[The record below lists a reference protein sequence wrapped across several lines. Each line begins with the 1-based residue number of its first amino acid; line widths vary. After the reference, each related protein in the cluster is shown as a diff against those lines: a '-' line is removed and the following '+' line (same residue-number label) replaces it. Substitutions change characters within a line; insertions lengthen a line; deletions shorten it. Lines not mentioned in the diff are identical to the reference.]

1 MPKNRKNT
9 FIILAIILLLIVLL
23 WQMKF
28 KNSNSSLAYNFAVT
42 DTASITKIFIADLKG
57 NSIALDR
64 MENNWQINNRHK
76 VRNNAMNIILKTI
89 KNISVQ
95 RPVSESSYNRV
106 IKDLA
111 TNGVKIEIYQNLNKK
126 PTKTYTIGNNTA
138 DHTGTYMLLANQ
150 EQPYI
155 MHIIGFNGIMGP
167 RYGLQGQE
175 VNINVWR
182 DKNIFAL
189 NPKNILSVRLINEQG
204 KDSSFAIKNISGK
217 LTLFDFQNNQT
228 KTQQEALF
236 SYLNLFQNINC
247 ETFKTENVRVKLKE
261 SKKLYSL
268 IVAHQNGVD
277 SLIIYQMRDKDKPKT
292 EAEKYTVERMY
303 AVLNSGDVML
313 IQNYVFNKL
322 LITIDELKGE

>member
-9 FIILAIILLLIVLL
+9 FIILAIILLLIMLL

-64 MENNWQINNRHK
+64 MENNWQINNRYK
-76 VRNNAMNIILKTI
+76 VRNNSMEIILQTI

-95 RPVSESSYNRV
+95 RPVSESRYNKV
-106 IKDLA
+106 IQDLA
-111 TNGVKIEIYQNLNKK
+111 TNGVKIEIYQNREEK

-138 DHTGTYMLLANQ
+138 DHSGTYMLLKNQ

-155 MHIIGFNGIMGP
+155 MHIIGFNGILGP

-175 VNINVWR
+175 VSATIWR
-182 DKNIFAL
+182 DRNIFKLKAEEIKSL
-189 NPKNILSVRLINEQG
+189 QLINEKG
-204 KDSSFAIKNISGK
+204 IDSSFTIKNEREN
-217 LTLFDFQNNQT
+217 LTLFDFQQIEIKSRKET
-228 KTQQEALF
+228 LL

-247 ETFKTENVRVKLKE
+247 ESFKDESVREKLVDE
-261 SKKLYSL
+261 KKLYTF
-268 IVAHQNGVD
+268 IIGHQNGMD
-277 SLIIYQMRDKDKPKT
+277 SLRIYQMRDKEKPKT

-303 AVLNSGDVML
+303 ATLNSGDIML

>member
-1 MPKNRKNT
+1 MLKSKKNT
-9 FIILAIILLLIVLL
+9 YIILAIILLLIVLL

-28 KNSNSSLAYNFAVT
+28 KNSNSSLAYDFAVT
-42 DTASITKIFIADLKG
+42 DTTSITKIFIADLKG
-57 NSIALDR
+57 NSISLDR
-64 MENNWQINNRHK
+64 MEDNWQINNRYK
-76 VRNNAMNIILKTI
+76 VRNNAMHIILKTI

-95 RPVSESSYNRV
+95 RPVPESSYNGV

-126 PTKTYTIGNNTA
+126 PTKTYTIGSNTA

-175 VNINVWR
+175 VNSIVWR
-182 DKNIFAL
+182 DKNIFNL
-189 NPKNILSVRLINEQG
+189 NAKEIASITLINERGQ
-204 KDSSFAIKNISGK
+204 DSSFTIKNEDGN
-217 LTLFDFQNNQT
+217 LLLFNHQ
-228 KTQQEALF
+228 KKEVKAQQKALGQ
-236 SYLNLFQNINC
+236 YLNFFKKINC
-247 ETFKTENVRVKLKE
+247 ESFKNNNIREKLEE

-277 SLIIYQMRDKDKPKT
+277 SLSIYQMREEGKPRTKQ
-292 EAEKYTVERMY
+292 EQYTVERMY
-303 AVLNSGDVML
+303 AILNSGDVML

-322 LITIDELKGE
+322 LITIDELKGK

>member
-1 MPKNRKNT
+1 MLKSKKKT
-9 FIILAIILLLIVLL
+9 YIILTIILLLIVLL
-23 WQMKF
+23 WQMKS
-28 KNSNSSLAYNFAVT
+28 KNSNSSLAYDFAVT
-42 DTASITKIFIADLKG
+42 DTSAISKIFIADLKG
-57 NSIALDR
+57 NSISLDR
-64 MENNWQINNRHK
+64 MENNWQINNRYK

-106 IKDLA
+106 ITDLA

-138 DHTGTYMLLANQ
+138 DHTGTYMLLANH

-175 VNINVWR
+175 VDITVWR
-182 DKNIFAL
+182 DKNIFNL
-189 NPKNILSVRLINEQG
+189 NPNKIISITLINERGQ
-204 KDSSFAIKNISGK
+204 DSSFTIKNEGGNLLLFNHQK
-217 LTLFDFQNNQT
+217 KQVRAKQETLRQ
-228 KTQQEALF
+228 
-236 SYLNLFQNINC
+236 YLNFFKKINC
-247 ETFKTENVRVKLKE
+247 ETFKNENISEKLEE

-277 SLIIYQMRDKDKPKT
+277 SLIIYQMREEGKPRTKQ
-292 EAEKYTVERMY
+292 EQYTVERMY

-313 IQNYVFNKL
+313 VQNYVFNRL

>member
-9 FIILAIILLLIVLL
+9 FIIMAIILLLIILL

-57 NSIALDR
+57 NSISLDR

-76 VRNNAMNIILKTI
+76 VRNNSMNIILKTI

-95 RPVSESSYNRV
+95 RSVSESSYNRV

-189 NPKNILSVRLINEQG
+189 TF
-204 KDSSFAIKNISGK
+204 SF
-217 LTLFDFQNNQT
+217 
-228 KTQQEALF
+228 
-236 SYLNLFQNINC
+236 
-247 ETFKTENVRVKLKE
+247 LKV
-261 SKKLYSL
+261 SQF
-268 IVAHQNGVD
+268 I
-277 SLIIYQMRDKDKPKT
+277 
-292 EAEKYTVERMY
+292 
-303 AVLNSGDVML
+303 
-313 IQNYVFNKL
+313 F
-322 LITIDELKGE
+322 

>member
-1 MPKNRKNT
+1 MLKTKKNT
-9 FIILAIILLLIVLL
+9 YIILAIILLLIVLL
-23 WQMKF
+23 WQIKF
-28 KNSNSSLAYNFAVT
+28 KNSNSSLAYDFAVT

-57 NSIALDR
+57 ESVTLDR
-64 MENNWQINNRHK
+64 MENNWQINNRYK
-76 VRNNAMNIILKTI
+76 VRNNAMHIILKTI

-95 RPVSESSYNRV
+95 RPVPESSYNRV

-126 PTKTYTIGNNTA
+126 PIKTYTIGNNTA
-138 DHTGTYMLLANQ
+138 DHTGTYMLLENQ

-175 VNINVWR
+175 VNSIIWR
-182 DKNIFAL
+182 DKNIFNL
-189 NPKNILSVRLINEQG
+189 NAKEIISITLINERGQ
-204 KDSSFAIKNISGK
+204 DSSFTIKNEDGN
-217 LTLFDFQNNQT
+217 LLLFNHQ
-228 KTQQEALF
+228 KKEVKAPKEALF

-247 ETFKTENVRVKLKE
+247 ETFKQESVRGKLEE
-261 SKKLYSL
+261 SKKLYAL
-268 IVAHQNGVD
+268 IVAHQNRVD
-277 SLIIYQMRDKDKPKT
+277 SLIIYQMRDKDRPKT

-303 AVLNSGDVML
+303 ATLNSGDVML

-322 LITIDELKGE
+322 LITIDELKGK

>member
-1 MPKNRKNT
+1 
-9 FIILAIILLLIVLL
+9 
-23 WQMKF
+23 MKF

-57 NSIALDR
+57 NSISLDR

-111 TNGVKIEIYQNLNKK
+111 TNGVKIEIYQTLNKK
-126 PTKTYTIGNNTA
+126 PTKTYTIGSNTP

-155 MHIIGFNGIMGP
+155 MYIIGFNGIMGP

-182 DKNIFAL
+182 DKNIF
-189 NPKNILSVRLINEQG
+189 
-204 KDSSFAIKNISGK
+204 
-217 LTLFDFQNNQT
+217 
-228 KTQQEALF
+228 
-236 SYLNLFQNINC
+236 NL
-247 ETFKTENVRVKLKE
+247 
-261 SKKLYSL
+261 
-268 IVAHQNGVD
+268 
-277 SLIIYQMRDKDKPKT
+277 
-292 EAEKYTVERMY
+292 
-303 AVLNSGDVML
+303 
-313 IQNYVFNKL
+313 
-322 LITIDELKGE
+322 

>member
-1 MPKNRKNT
+1 MLKTKKNT
-9 FIILAIILLLIVLL
+9 YIILAIILLLIVLL
-23 WQMKF
+23 WQIKF
-28 KNSNSSLAYNFAVT
+28 KNSNSSLAYDFAVT
-42 DTASITKIFIADLKG
+42 DTASITKIFIVDLKG
-57 NSIALDR
+57 ESITLDR
-64 MENNWQINNRHK
+64 MENNWQINNRYK
-76 VRNNAMNIILKTI
+76 VRNNAMHIILKTI

-95 RPVSESSYNRV
+95 RPVPESSYNRV

-138 DHTGTYMLLANQ
+138 DHTGTYMLLENQ

-175 VNINVWR
+175 VNSIIWR
-182 DKNIFAL
+182 DKNIFNL
-189 NPKNILSVRLINEQG
+189 NAKGIISITLINERGQ
-204 KDSSFAIKNISGK
+204 DSSFTLKNEDGN
-217 LTLFDFQNNQT
+217 LLLFNNQ
-228 KTQQEALF
+228 KKEVKAQQEALF
-236 SYLNLFQNINC
+236 TYLNLFQNINC
-247 ETFKTENVRVKLKE
+247 ETFKQESVRAKLEE
-261 SKKLYSL
+261 SKKLYAL

-277 SLIIYQMRDKDKPKT
+277 SLIIYQMRDKDSPKT

-303 AVLNSGDVML
+303 ATLNSGDVML